1 MQAWKNKWFVLRR
14 QTSGGSARLEYCRN
28 EIACMNGHCKRWITL
43 KNITSVGEGKSSRT
57 HTNIF
62 EIVVDK
68 NKYVFSVE
76 SPEERAEWI
85 SMIKDITLP
94 KEMRNIP
101 TSFQGNEYEN
111 GRLES
116 KAKKVVHPAL
126 LKKYCFQ
133 HDTM

>member
-1 MQAWKNKWFVLRR
+1 
-14 QTSGGSARLEYCRN
+14 
-28 EIACMNGHCKRWITL
+28 
-43 KNITSVGEGKSSRT
+43 
-57 HTNIF
+57 
-62 EIVVDK
+62 
-68 NKYVFSVE
+68 
-76 SPEERAEWI
+76 
-85 SMIKDITLP
+85 MIKDITLP